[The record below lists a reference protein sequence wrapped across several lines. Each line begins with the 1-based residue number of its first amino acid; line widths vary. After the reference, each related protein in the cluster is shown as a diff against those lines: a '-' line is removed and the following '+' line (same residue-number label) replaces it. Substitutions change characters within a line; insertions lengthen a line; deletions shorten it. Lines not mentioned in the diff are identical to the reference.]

1 MWKTPPPSAEMVFH
15 NVENCAGLPR
25 RVFSTKLWEKFST
38 LGNADVA
45 RRVVD

>member
-1 MWKTPPPSAEMVFH
+1 MVFH
-15 NVENCAGLPR
+15 NVESCAGLTR
-25 RVFSTKLWEKFST
+25 RAFSTKLWEKFST